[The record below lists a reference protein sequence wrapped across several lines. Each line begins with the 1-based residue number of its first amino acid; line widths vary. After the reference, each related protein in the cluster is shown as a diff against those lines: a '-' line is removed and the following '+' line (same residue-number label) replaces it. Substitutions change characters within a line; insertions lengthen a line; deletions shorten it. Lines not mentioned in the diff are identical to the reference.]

1 MKLYLVS
8 KNPMISKLVHLSS
21 QKLGLEV
28 VETDSLDASVLAD
41 IVLIDDECFS
51 EDSFNAYKAAN
62 TEAKFGQFCDKAV
75 ERNQNFSVHIQ
86 KPFLPTDLVKTLSE
100 MSGIPIIEKQSDA
113 MGVLGNDVLSSEHSD
128 SSGLN
133 LDDNLDFSSLDDL
146 NLDSLDKVESG
157 GDEMLDF
164 GGNDVDLDAPLDFG
178 GDDELSNFDD
188 VAKEPELSANE
199 LEADNK
205 NLDDISIDTQEAQE
219 TKTNILD
226 KNEVDTIK
234 DLLADSADS
243 KGDNAE
249 NLDFDLNKELESI
262 KDDKEMVS
270 DDKGEAAKEETSK
283 IENEEI
289 DFSDVAGDLGE
300 LSDFGISS
308 DSNIKDSAAKGVDS
322 IENKDNINESIDFSD
337 LGMEF
342 DGFGDKE
349 KADSSELESSEAAEI
364 KEEIPQDLEIIDKEK
379 SQTTQQTI
387 EPQAQDNLEL
397 ESLENDNV
405 LSDSV
410 SEAEA
415 NVKADD
421 FDFTMDENDEQSL
434 KEGEAKIDAAGLE
447 SDLESAKDNKQEI
460 DLDLSNFELDRELE
474 AKKAQEPQENSSEL
488 SLDVDSLAQDIVN
501 TPVSENTKSFEEA
514 LSKYSTFEQN
524 AESSENAEQSKQIDI
539 DDAFSALSEEGLSE
553 ALGEPVKIAPNP
565 TPIVAPQVQDSTKAQ
580 LPSAIKADSIEALIA
595 TLQTMQTQNLKELLS
610 GATIN
615 ISIQFPTKE
624 IK

>member
-8 KNPMISKLVHLSS
+8 KNTMISKLVHLSS

-28 VETDSLDASVLAD
+28 VEADSLDTSVLAD

-100 MSGIPIIEKQSDA
+100 MSGIPLIEKQRDA
-113 MGVLGNDVLSSEHSD
+113 MGILQDDVLSGENND

-146 NLDSLDKVESG
+146 NLDSLDNNAES

-164 GGNDVDLDAPLDFG
+164 GGDDGESLDAPLDFG
-178 GDDELSNFDD
+178 GDDGLGD
-188 VAKEPELSANE
+188 LNE
-199 LEADNK
+199 TKEADNK
-205 NLDDISIDTQEAQE
+205 NLDDISIDTQESQG
-219 TKTNILD
+219 TKTQILD
-226 KNEVDTIK
+226 ENEVDAIK

-434 KEGEAKIDAAGLE
+434 KDGEAKIDAAGLE

-488 SLDVDSLAQDIVN
+488 SLDVDSLAQDLVN
-501 TPVSENTKSFEEA
+501 SPTNENSKSFEEA
-514 LSKYSTFEQN
+514 LREDSTFEQN
-524 AESSENAEQSKQIDI
+524 AESSESVESEAKEINI
-539 DDAFSALSEEGLSE
+539 DDSFDTLSEEGLSE